1 MSEAIDH
8 KALEARHGKGWSAEE
23 LEQFR
28 LSWSYSSDAYLCARL
43 MALTLACSCLV
54 GMFLSLLRPAFFV
67 RPDLEDTA
75 QLPPGHVAA
84 NELGDLV
91 PGNRW
96 QSVGY
101 ARSGRRATEV
111 TLQHFVILHLRP
123 PGLPRQV
130 PPGPGALGTPCG
142 KKGLRDLFIQF
153 WARRNTSLFVPI
165 KGIFLSLTLT
175 VTYGEVY
182 KSSQ

>member
-1 MSEAIDH
+1 
-8 KALEARHGKGWSAEE
+8 
-23 LEQFR
+23 
-28 LSWSYSSDAYLCARL
+28 
-43 MALTLACSCLV
+43 
-54 GMFLSLLRPAFFV
+54 MFLSVLRPGYVV

-75 QLPPGHVAA
+75 QLPPWQVAA

-101 ARSGRRATEV
+101 ARSGGRATEV

-130 PPGPGALGTPCG
+130 PLGPGALGSPCG
-142 KKGLRDLFIQF
+142 KKGYRIVLRESVAAGSRQALVPSSIKPRIDVEGCHDFWRVAVVGRRTHSTSGRCHPCNGVV
-153 WARRNTSLFVPI
+153 WARGEGRRLLLLCLPI
-165 KGIFLSLTLT
+165 PYPG
-175 VTYGEVY
+175 GNRPEG
-182 KSSQ
+182 

>member
-1 MSEAIDH
+1 
-8 KALEARHGKGWSAEE
+8 
-23 LEQFR
+23 
-28 LSWSYSSDAYLCARL
+28 

-54 GMFLSLLRPAFFV
+54 GMFLSLLRPAFFI

-75 QLPPGHVAA
+75 QLPPWHVAA

-101 ARSGRRATEV
+101 ARSGGRATEV
-111 TLQHFVILHLRP
+111 TLQHFVLLHLR
-123 PGLPRQV
+123 

-142 KKGLRDLFIQF
+142 KRD
-153 WARRNTSLFVPI
+153 FVT
-165 KGIFLSLTLT
+165 FLSSF
-175 VTYGEVY
+175 GRE
-182 KSSQ
+182 

>member
-1 MSEAIDH
+1 
-8 KALEARHGKGWSAEE
+8 
-23 LEQFR
+23 
-28 LSWSYSSDAYLCARL
+28 

-75 QLPPGHVAA
+75 QLPPWHVAA

-101 ARSGRRATEV
+101 ARSGGRATEV

-130 PPGPGALGTPCG
+130 PPGPGALGSPCG
-142 KKGLRDLFIQF
+142 KKDYRDLFVPF
-153 WARRNTSLFVPI
+153 WARVVDERDARAVP
-165 KGIFLSLTLT
+165 
-175 VTYGEVY
+175 
-182 KSSQ
+182 